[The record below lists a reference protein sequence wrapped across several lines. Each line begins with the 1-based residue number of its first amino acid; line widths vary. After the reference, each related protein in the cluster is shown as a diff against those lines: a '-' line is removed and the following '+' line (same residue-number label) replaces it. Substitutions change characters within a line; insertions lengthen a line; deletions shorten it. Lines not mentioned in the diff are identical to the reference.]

1 MSFINRPGAS
11 RSFAALALVTVL
23 SGTLPAAYAQTAP
36 APAAPAAPAPAS
48 PPPAAAPLPASHLAA
63 AVDVLKASGLM
74 VMIEN
79 ATPNVVDGIRANM
92 SRQRPELVKEIEE
105 SLAVT
110 QAAIAGIR
118 TDGLTNAA
126 SVLAERMTEAE
137 LKEIGIFLNSP
148 AGKKYVSILP
158 QYVEDIVPLLE
169 GWSVAASERLTRIFQ
184 EEMAKR
190 GHKI

>member
-1 MSFINRPGAS
+1 MSPIKRPGAA
-11 RSFAALALVTVL
+11 RSFAAFALVTVL
-23 SGTLPAAYAQTAP
+23 SAPIPVAYAQTAP
-36 APAAPAAPAPAS
+36 APAAPAAPATS
-48 PPPAAAPLPASHLAA
+48 APLPASHLAA

-79 ATPNVVDGIRANM
+79 ATPNVIDNIRGNI

-105 SLAVT
+105 SLAVAE
-110 QAAIAGIR
+110 AAIPAIR
-118 TDGLTNAA
+118 TDGLNNAA
-126 SVLAERMTEAE
+126 SVLAERMSEDE

-148 AGKKYVSILP
+148 AGKKYVSLLP

-169 GWSVAASERLTRIFQ
+169 GWSAAASERLTRIFQ